1 MSEQERIATE
11 LDQRVAE
18 RTREL
23 AEAND
28 ALKREL
34 AAREQAEAR
43 QSESERN
50 LRQLTETIPV
60 MLWSATPEGAID
72 YCNARFLEYTG
83 FDAEQVMGRG
93 GFTKVL
99 FHHRKHGGRLWG
111 EPNDGPG
118 ATFAFSIP
126 RDPERRTDAAL
137 VMRNS

>member
-43 QSESERN
+43 QGESERN

-72 YCNARFLEYTG
+72 DCNARFLEYTG
-83 FDAEQVMGRG
+83 FDAEQVMGRD

-99 FHHRKHGGRLWG
+99 FHHRKAWRSPVG
-111 EPNDGPG
+111 
-118 ATFAFSIP
+118 
-126 RDPERRTDAAL
+126 
-137 VMRNS
+137 

>member
-34 AAREQAEAR
+34 AVREQAEAR
-43 QSESERN
+43 QGESERN

-72 YCNARFLEYTG
+72 VIERLRALFTACGVNRMTGRAPRLLFPFPAIQNAR
-83 FDAEQVMGRG
+83 
-93 GFTKVL
+93 
-99 FHHRKHGGRLWG
+99 
-111 EPNDGPG
+111 
-118 ATFAFSIP
+118 
-126 RDPERRTDAAL
+126 RTRHA
-137 VMRNS
+137 S

>member
-50 LRQLTETIPV
+50 LRQLTEK
-60 MLWSATPEGAID
+60 
-72 YCNARFLEYTG
+72 FL
-83 FDAEQVMGRG
+83 
-93 GFTKVL
+93 
-99 FHHRKHGGRLWG
+99 
-111 EPNDGPG
+111 
-118 ATFAFSIP
+118 
-126 RDPERRTDAAL
+126 
-137 VMRNS
+137 